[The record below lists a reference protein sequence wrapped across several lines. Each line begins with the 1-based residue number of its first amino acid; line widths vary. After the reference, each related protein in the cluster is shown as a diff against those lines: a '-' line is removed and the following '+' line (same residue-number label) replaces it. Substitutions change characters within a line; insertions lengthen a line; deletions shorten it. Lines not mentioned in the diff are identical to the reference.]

1 MATPTLT
8 DSGDGPISTWTPGSA
23 DVLGRYVV
31 LDRLGEGGMGIVH
44 RAYDPAL
51 HREVALKVLRVVG
64 PKSAH
69 DRLFREAQALARV
82 THPHVVTVYDVG
94 AVGADVFVAME
105 LIRGATLRAWL
116 SRPREPAEI
125 LEVCIAAGE
134 GLAAAHAA
142 GLVHRDF
149 KPSNVM
155 VGDDGRVRVL
165 DFGLARPT
173 GEVAAAE
180 PVSGDLLSSPITQ
193 DGAIVGTPQYMAPE
207 QRRGE
212 PADARSDQYSFCLV
226 LREAL
231 DASGAPAETSTSA
244 TPTGDAAL
252 DERAAPKLARVPR
265 ALRAAIARG
274 LADDPAKRFPS
285 MRELLAEIA
294 PQRRRVW
301 VATAAVLGVVIAG
314 GAIALASSSSAARPC
329 ADVASPFEQM
339 WSVPAREALH
349 AGFVAHGG
357 PLAET
362 MWERAAPLV
371 DGWGTQWIAA
381 RRATCE
387 ATHVRGEQSAELLD
401 RRMAC
406 LDDRRRELGGVLDSF
421 AAADVDI
428 ALAAVKLVRGVEP
441 VGGCTDTTAL
451 LDQPPEPPLQRVQL
465 DAAKREV
472 DALAALT
479 HAKKT
484 DVVERARRAVE
495 LAKTLGYA
503 PLEAS
508 ARYQLGEAQLNS
520 GAYEAAATELQ
531 TAALAADRA
540 RDDRLRAKAWLE
552 RMYVQGGELSRG
564 SDALATRELA
574 SAALTRVAGDLGKLP
589 VELEMY
595 TSDAYKALGK
605 NAEALK
611 IVDGLLAEGPASKR
625 GRHDD
630 LRGLVLTRKA
640 LLLDALDRWNE
651 TTPIYRETQAIY
663 EAAYGADHPMVAGAM
678 SNEANV
684 ILMTRGNYDEAERL
698 YRRALA
704 IEEGAF
710 GPDSPQAALYA
721 NNIVNLFV
729 REERFANAEPF
740 ARRAVDIRTR
750 KLGDHPLT
758 ARAVINLATILTHV
772 GKADEAEAMFQRGFA
787 IQQRTLAPGVYDF
800 AYARQLHGEALL
812 AFGHP
817 AEASTEFA
825 DAYARFHTLFGDERG
840 PVNEALA
847 KWARAEALAGD
858 PKSAIA
864 HADQVIKVSIKMDD
878 RYFEALARW
887 SRAEALAAQGHAA
900 EAATEIQLGL
910 AKLDAD
916 PDNPDAPRLAGQLK
930 TWLAAHTA
938 RR

>member
-1 MATPTLT
+1 M
-8 DSGDGPISTWTPGSA
+8 PGSA
-23 DVLGRYVV
+23 EVLGRYVV

-105 LIRGATLRAWL
+105 LIRGSTLRAWL
-116 SRPREPAEI
+116 SRPRELAEI

-180 PVSGDLLSSPITQ
+180 PVSGDLLASPITQ
-193 DGAIVGTPQYMAPE
+193 EGAIVGTPQYMSPE

-212 PADARSDQYSFCLV
+212 AADARSDQYSFCLV

-231 DASGAPAETSTSA
+231 DASGASSTTATSA
-244 TPTGDAAL
+244 TPIGDAS
-252 DERAAPKLARVPR
+252 DEERSAPKLAGVPR
-265 ALRAAIARG
+265 AVRAAIARG

-285 MRELLAEIA
+285 MRELLDEIA

-301 VATAAVLGVVIAG
+301 IATAAVLGVVIAG

-329 ADVASPFEQM
+329 AQVATPFEQM

-349 AGFVAHGG
+349 AGFLEHGG

-362 MWERAAPLV
+362 MWERAAPLI

-387 ATHVRGEQSAELLD
+387 ATHVRGEQSADLLD

-421 AAADVDI
+421 AAADPDI
-428 ALAAVKLVRGVEP
+428 ALAAVKLVRGVDP
-441 VGGCTDTTAL
+441 VGGCADTKAV
-451 LDQPPEPPLQRVQL
+451 LDQPPVPPLLRTQIE
-465 DAAKREV
+465 AATREV

-484 DVVERARRAVE
+484 DVVQRAQRALDV
-495 LAKTLGYA
+495 AKTLGYA
-503 PLEAS
+503 PLEA
-508 ARYQLGEAQLNS
+508 AAHYQLGEAQINS
-520 GAYEAAATELQ
+520 GAYAAAATELQ
-531 TAALAADRA
+531 AAALAADRG
-540 RDDRLRAKAWLE
+540 RDDRARAKSWLE
-552 RMYVQGGELSRG
+552 RMYVQGGELQRG
-564 SDALATRELA
+564 SDALATRDLA
-574 SAALTRVAGDLGKLP
+574 SSALSRVPGDVGKLP
-589 VELEMY
+589 AELELY
-595 TSDAYKALGK
+595 TADAYQALGK
-605 NAEALK
+605 NDEALK
-611 IVDGLLAEGPASKR
+611 IIDGMLAEGLASKR
-625 GRHDD
+625 DPHDD

-640 LLLDALDRWNE
+640 LLLDALDRWSE
-651 TTPIYRETQAIY
+651 TMPILRETQSIY
-663 EAAYGADHPMVAGAM
+663 EAVYGTDHPIVAGVM
-678 SNEANV
+678 SNEANA
-684 ILMTRGNYDEAERL
+684 ILMTRGNYTEAEQL

-710 GPDSPQAALYA
+710 GTDSPQAALYA
-721 NNIVNLFV
+721 NNIVNLFL
-729 REERFANAEPF
+729 REERFADAEPF

-758 ARAVINLATILTHV
+758 ARAVINLAMILTHL
-772 GKADEAEAMFQRGFA
+772 GKADEAEALFQRGFA
-787 IQQRTLAPGVYDF
+787 IQKRTLAPGVYDF
-800 AYARQLHGEALL
+800 AYAHQLHGEALF

-817 AEASTEFA
+817 AEASAELA
-825 DAYARFHTLFGDERG
+825 DAYARFHKLFGDDNG
-840 PVNEALA
+840 AVNEALA

-858 PKSAIA
+858 PKSAIE
-864 HADQVIKVSIKMDD
+864 HADQVIKSSVKNGD
-878 RYFEALARW
+878 RYFEARGRW
-887 SRAEALAAQGHAA
+887 SRAEGLAAQGRAA
-900 EAATEIQLGL
+900 EAATEIQRGL
-910 AKLDAD
+910 ARLDAD
-916 PDNPDAPRLAGQLK
+916 PDNPDAPRLAAQLK